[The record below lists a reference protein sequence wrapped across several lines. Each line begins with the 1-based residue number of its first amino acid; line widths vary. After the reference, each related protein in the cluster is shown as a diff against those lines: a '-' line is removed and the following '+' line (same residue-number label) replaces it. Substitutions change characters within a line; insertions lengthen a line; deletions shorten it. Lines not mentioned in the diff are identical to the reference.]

1 MGLFENLK
9 EQFSKTNSEHIG
21 QAVEELVNTAIRM
34 RKVHERRW
42 FDNNFFDD
50 GYHFRVVS
58 KKTGRVI
65 DHVNYANGYIER
77 AIPRASR
84 QIRGVTNL
92 LFAAEPY
99 PVIYPERITM
109 EKFRDQMGQINQQAY
124 QMAADNAKQT
134 AKLQGNWVTN
144 EWLEQELSLKLID
157 IILMAAKNSVAYLQV
172 YSDTDKEKILTSV
185 NDAFDIVT
193 YGDRREL
200 KDEPFMSKIAPMDLV
215 DVLRNP
221 LFDPEKVKKLSP
233 DNKYATSEIKD
244 AYMRVKF
251 GSKVPSDQKNGSIL
265 IKETFMKEI
274 LTDEN
279 WKQVIKTTQ
288 EDSAVMDGKSKG
300 DMVMRHPFSAGG
312 VTLRDE
318 YVDYDDY
325 PFADFRFEPGMLYQT
340 PFIERFIPQ
349 NKSIDVIITRLEKWV
364 NAMVVGVYQQRK
376 GENMQLSN
384 FPGGQ
389 IIQYETT
396 PLTQM
401 QTGSVGATP
410 FNVIE
415 MLDKYID
422 EQGATTAGGMNVPAG
437 VKSGVAIESVK
448 ATEYSNLKTATLML
462 KKTMKRITELM
473 LERADKDF
481 MEPHE
486 ATYDG
491 DGEPQYFDVIG
502 QRGMQLSQQVN
513 KQLPQGIVPLKKDLK
528 VRIEIEPGL
537 GLTMDGKKQ
546 AMQQIIDYMVKFASP
561 PLGLIPP
568 EAVKQVLKKFMEVFG
583 YGSTQE
589 FMEVMENS
597 PSMNQMS
604 DEDIM
609 KMKIA
614 ILESLKEAGAVGPE
628 HDQKMVDST
637 KIGVLESLKESGMMD
652 KINKPESEIEDNPEL
667 APIPYKD
674 APSDIRRQMEAKAGL
689 VPSQVEAEAPIEVD
703 SKMKMTDAIL
713 KTKQVGQSDVKNEQD
728 FAIKQKQVG
737 QADIQGDRDYEIKNK
752 QVSMKSYPISK
763 FRKNK

>member
-1 MGLFENLK
+1 MSLFDDLK
-9 EQFSKTNSEHIG
+9 DKFSQTNSEHIG
-21 QAVEELVNTAIRM
+21 QAVEELVSTAIRM
-34 RKVHERRW
+34 RRPHERRW

-50 GYHFRVVS
+50 GLHFRTVS
-58 KKTGRVI
+58 KRTGQVI
-65 DHVNYANGYIER
+65 DHVNYTNGYIER

-84 QIRGVTNL
+84 QIRGVSNL

-99 PVIYPERITM
+99 PVVYPERISM
-109 EKFRDQMGQINQQAY
+109 EQFRDQTGQINQQGY
-124 QMAADNAKQT
+124 QQATDAAKQV
-134 AKLQGNWVTN
+134 AKLQGNWVSN

-157 IILMAAKNSVAYLQV
+157 MILLAAKNSIAYLQV
-172 YSDTDKEKILTSV
+172 YSDTEKEKILTSV

-200 KDEPFMSKIAPMDLV
+200 SEEPFMSKISPMDLI
-215 DVLRNP
+215 DVFKNP
-221 LFDPEKVKKLSP
+221 LFDPDKVKKLNP
-233 DNKYATSEIKD
+233 DNRYATSEIKD

-251 GSKVPSDQKNGSIL
+251 GSKVPSDQKSGSIL
-265 IKETFMKEI
+265 VKETFMKE
-274 LTDEN
+274 LLSDDN
-279 WKQVIKTTQ
+279 WKQAIKGDTGGAM
-288 EDSAVMDGKSKG
+288 EGKSKG
-300 DMVMRHPFSAGG
+300 DGTMRHVFSAGG

-318 YVDYDDY
+318 YIDYDDY
-325 PFADFRFEPGMLYQT
+325 PFAEFRFEPGMLYQT

-349 NKSIDVIITRLEKWV
+349 NKSIDVIATRLEKWV

-401 QTGSVGATP
+401 NIGSVGNAP
-410 FNVIE
+410 FNVME
-415 MLDKYID
+415 MMDKYID

-448 ATEYSNLKTATLML
+448 ATEYANLKISTLML

-486 ATYDG
+486 TTYQE
-491 DGEPQYFDVIG
+491 DGEPKYFDVIG
-502 QRGMQLSQQVN
+502 QRGLDLSNQV
-513 KQLPQGIVPLKKDLK
+513 KKPIPQGVVPLKKDLK

-589 FMEVMENS
+589 FMEVMDSS
-597 PSMNQMS
+597 PNMNQQS

-609 KMKIA
+609 KMKVA
-614 ILESLKEAGAVGPE
+614 IIEALRDAGAVGPE
-628 HDQKMVDST
+628 HDQKLVDST
-637 KIGVLESLKESGMMD
+637 KLGVAQTLKDTGLLD
-652 KINKPESEIEDNPEL
+652 QQNKIMSQTASPIVDNPEL

-674 APSDIRRQMEAKAGL
+674 APEDIKRQMEKNAGL
-689 VPSQVEAEAPIEVD
+689 IPSTGVSPIGSEQIAKHVETIKSAQTPVVD
-703 SKMKMTDAIL
+703 MNA
-713 KTKQVGQSDVKNEQD
+713 QH
-728 FAIKQKQVG
+728 
-737 QADIQGDRDYEIKNK
+737 QADLAVKDKAL
-752 QVSMKSYPISK
+752 SMKSFPISK
-763 FRKNK
+763 FRKGAKI

>member
-1 MGLFENLK
+1 M
-9 EQFSKTNSEHIG
+9 
-21 QAVEELVNTAIRM
+21 
-34 RKVHERRW
+34 
-42 FDNNFFDD
+42 
-50 GYHFRVVS
+50 
-58 KKTGRVI
+58 I
-65 DHVNYANGYIER
+65 DHVKYTNGYIER

-92 LFAAEPY
+92 IFAAEPY

-109 EKFRDQMGQINQQAY
+109 EKFRDQQTGQVNQQAY
-124 QMAADNAKQT
+124 DEVQKAAKQV
-134 AKLQGNWVTN
+134 AKLQGNWVSN

-157 IILMAAKNSVAYLQV
+157 MILMAAKNSVAYLQV
-172 YSDTDKEKILTSV
+172 YSDTDEEKIITSV
-185 NDAFDIVT
+185 YDAFDIVT

-200 KDEPFMSKIAPMDLV
+200 KEEPFIAKVSPMDLV
-215 DVLRNP
+215 DVFRNP
-221 LFDPEKVKKLSP
+221 LFDPDKVKKLSP

-251 GSKVPSDQKNGSIL
+251 GSKVPSDQESGSIL
-265 IKETFMKEI
+265 VKETFLKEI
-274 LTDEN
+274 LTKDN
-279 WKQVIKTTQ
+279 WKQAIKGDTGGAM
-288 EDSAVMDGKSKG
+288 EGKSEG
-300 DMVMRHPFSAGG
+300 DMTMRHVFSAGG

-364 NAMVVGVYQQRK
+364 NSMVVGVYQQRK

-422 EQGATTAGGMNVPAG
+422 EQGATTAGGMNVPSG
-437 VKSGVAIESVK
+437 IKSGVAIESVK
-448 ATEYSNLKTATLML
+448 ATEYANLKIATLML

-486 ATYDG
+486 TTYQEDG
-491 DGEPQYFDVIG
+491 QPKYFDVIG
-502 QRGMQLSQQVN
+502 QRGLQMSQQVN
-513 KQLPQGIVPLKKDLK
+513 KPLPQGIIPLKKDLH

-609 KMKIA
+609 KMKVA
-614 ILESLKEAGAVGPE
+614 ILEALKEAGAVGPE
-628 HDQKMVDST
+628 HDQKLVDST
-637 KIGVLESLKESGMMD
+637 KVGTLETLKDTGVIDKLNQPTPTAPVTPPKSLAESLSIAFKD
-652 KINKPESEIEDNPEL
+652 LPEDTKAQVIMQLGLPRPQGVS
-667 APIPYKD
+667 
-674 APSDIRRQMEAKAGL
+674 PSASTQIVQH
-689 VPSQVEAEAPIEVD
+689 VEALKKVQTPVVD
-703 SKMKMTDAIL
+703 P
-713 KTKQVGQSDVKNEQD
+713 
-728 FAIKQKQVG
+728 
-737 QADIQGDRDYEIKNK
+737 NK
-752 QVSMKSYPISK
+752 QSSFPISK
-763 FRKNK
+763 FRKGGQNGGTINNPAQQVA

>member
-1 MGLFENLK
+1 MSLLDDLK
-9 EQFSKTNSEHIG
+9 NKFSQTNSEHIG
-21 QAVEELVNTAIRM
+21 QAVEELVNAAVRM

-58 KKTGRVI
+58 KRTGRVI
-65 DHVNYANGYIER
+65 DHVNYTNGYIER

-84 QIRGVTNL
+84 QIRAVSNL

-109 EKFRDQMGQINQQAY
+109 EQFRDPTTGQINMEKYQA
-124 QMAADNAKQT
+124 ALDVTKRV
-134 AKLQGNWVTN
+134 AKLQGNWVSN
-144 EWLEQELSLKLID
+144 EWLEQELALKLID
-157 IILMAAKNSVAYLQV
+157 VVLNAAKSSVAYIQV
-172 YSDTDKEKILTSV
+172 YSDTEKEKICTDVL
-185 NDAFDIVT
+185 DAFDIVT

-200 KDEPFMSKIAPMDLV
+200 KEEPFMSKALPMDLL
-215 DVLRNP
+215 DVIKNP
-221 LFDPEKVKKLSP
+221 LFDEAKVAKLTP

-244 AYMRVKF
+244 AYMRVRF

-265 IKETFMKEI
+265 VKETFMKEI

-279 WKQVIKTTQ
+279 WKQAIKGDTGGAM
-288 EDSAVMDGKSKG
+288 EGKSHG
-300 DMVMRHPFSAGG
+300 DMVMRHVFSAGG

-318 YVDYDDY
+318 YIDYDDY

-349 NKSIDVIITRLEKWV
+349 NKSVDVIVTRLEKWV

-389 IIQYETT
+389 ILQYETT

-401 QTGSVGATP
+401 NQSSVGNTP

-422 EQGATTAGGMNVPAG
+422 EQGSTTAGGISVPQG

-448 ATEYSNLKTATLML
+448 ATEYASLKISTLML
-462 KKTMKRITELM
+462 KKTMKRVTELM
-473 LERADKDF
+473 LERADKDY

-486 ATYDG
+486 VSYVEDSQP
-491 DGEPQYFDVIG
+491 EYFDVIG
-502 QRGMQLSQQVN
+502 ERGMKLSKTVN
-513 KQLPQGIVPLKKDLK
+513 KSLPQGVVPLKKDLK

-546 AMQQIIDYMVKFASP
+546 AMQQIIDYMLKLALP
-561 PLGLIPP
+561 APQGLGAIPMD
-568 EAVKQVLKKFMEVFG
+568 AIKQVVKKFMETFG

-589 FMEVMENS
+589 FMEVLDNA
-597 PSMNQMS
+597 PNMNQQS

-609 KMKIA
+609 KMKVA
-614 ILESLKEAGAVGPE
+614 IIEALRDAGAVGPE
-628 HDQKMVDST
+628 HDAKLVDST
-637 KIGVLESLKESGMMD
+637 KVGVLETLKESGVLD
-652 KINKPESEIEDNPEL
+652 AVNKPETIPPPKSLAESLSIAFKDLPEDTKKAVIVQLGLPEPTGVSP
-667 APIPYKD
+667 AG
-674 APSDIRRQMEAKAGL
+674 SDQI
-689 VPSQVEAEAPIEVD
+689 
-703 SKMKMTDAIL
+703 
-713 KTKQVGQSDVKNEQD
+713 TKHVT
-728 FAIKQKQVG
+728 AIKQAETPVIDVNAHKA
-737 QADIQGDRDYEIKNK
+737 ADIALKSK
-752 QVSMKSYPISK
+752 QLDMSSFPISK
-763 FRKNK
+763 FRKGGKNGR